1 MIIWYFH
8 YKKGRYWCADDQET
22 QPHSETQ
29 DRWKPLRHH
38 TAGRDGWTSRSLDD
52 GGKSTVEE
60 LHISNTQ
67 EKITPSCLLRKTT
80 DIFKDEAESNYLR
93 SFNYESSQ
101 KSELQNIM
109 EEGVNVSR
117 WGKVKERRLPHFD
130 IHFPLEGY
138 QCRMCVK
145 WKIKRRCPCDSGEIA
160 QLNANTNTDN

>member
-1 MIIWYFH
+1 MIR
-8 YKKGRYWCADDQET
+8 K
-22 QPHSETQ
+22 HSHT
-29 DRWKPLRHH
+29 LRHK
-38 TAGRDGWTSRSLDD
+38 TDESLCA
-52 GGKSTVEE
+52 
-60 LHISNTQ
+60 NTQ
-67 EKITPSCLLRKTT
+67 QGGMAEPPAAWMT
-80 DIFKDEAESNYLR
+80 EASLR
-93 SFNYESSQ
+93 SRNFTFQIHKRKQRQAACWGKLLIYLKMKRKAITYDLLIMNQ
-101 KSELQNIM
+101 VKKSELQNIM